1 MRIRPLATADIDHA
15 AAYLFEEN
23 PAAATAFVDAL
34 ENALTLLSE
43 QPGIGSTRYAHLLP
57 GATLRMWPLSGFP
70 YLIFY
75 LERADI
81 LEVIRVLHG
90 VRDLPALL
98 VADT

>member
-1 MRIRPLATADIDHA
+1 MHIRPRATADIDHA

-23 PAAATAFVDAL
+23 PVAAAAFLDAL
-34 ENALTLLSE
+34 EGAFALLTE

-57 GATLRMWPLSGFP
+57 GTTLRMWPLSGFP

-90 VRDLPALL
+90 VRDLPAQL